1 MELGGG
7 QVLTRGERKEWSGR
21 KTRSLMG
28 GAGGAQNK
36 ADWGGLR
43 PGRAQASDGVGGS
56 PCDVPLCSCVF
67 GVMASRTGRICFGR
81 VCFGF

>member
-28 GAGGAQNK
+28 VGAQSK
-36 ADWGGLR
+36 ADWG
-43 PGRAQASDGVGGS
+43 
-56 PCDVPLCSCVF
+56 VF
-67 GVMASRTGRICFGR
+67 GLAGPRRLMELGDRLVMFHYVR
-81 VCFGF
+81 VCLG